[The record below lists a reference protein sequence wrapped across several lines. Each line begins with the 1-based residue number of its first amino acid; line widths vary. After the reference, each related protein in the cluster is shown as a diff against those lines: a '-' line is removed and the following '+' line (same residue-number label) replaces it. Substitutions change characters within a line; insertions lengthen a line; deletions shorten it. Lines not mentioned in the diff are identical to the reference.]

1 MMTHLSNHR
10 LIGALFLLPFVL
22 AVASCA
28 GASSLMPPPTDTPP
42 SSPPPA
48 GERGFWLAPSGPT
61 SLKERIARADVIARV
76 RLQSVAA
83 GTERWI
89 GTGREHAASPKHV
102 GTLEHRFRVVEYLK
116 GTGDGEVVAVVF
128 ELNHEGPR
136 DSEAQALADGNALLA
151 ARDAR
156 WDAREALVFL
166 QDHHRVVPD
175 LPRAG
180 RYLLG
185 YVETIRGVHFDVYSL
200 GSRWD
205 KLWLP
210 SSSPGGAAGAAGAS
224 AEQRFLLDVPAAGS
238 EASSTRSVRSGGTPT
253 ITLAAMK
260 AEVAGI
266 EQEIAAGGGS
276 DAYRDCLY
284 EKYRWER
291 EVSPY
296 APGSYYYKRY
306 DENLASGQPAGTFV
320 YSDLQLPVRELGQLK
335 PNWGEYRIIGRDHA
349 LFVTDPRLTVNTA
362 RPLPAGEYKF
372 NPFSIAQD
380 YIICDALPEK
390 EKRRFEIFVTVTAPA
405 GTLHEALFDPAAIG
419 TAVGADG
426 TNGVVEPAGFTVGG
440 TATTVDRR

>member
-1 MMTHLSNHR
+1 M
-10 LIGALFLLPFVL
+10 
-22 AVASCA
+22 
-28 GASSLMPPPTDTPP
+28 
-42 SSPPPA
+42 
-48 GERGFWLAPSGPT
+48 
-61 SLKERIARADVIARV
+61 
-76 RLQSVAA
+76 
-83 GTERWI
+83 
-89 GTGREHAASPKHV
+89 
-102 GTLEHRFRVVEYLK
+102 
-116 GTGDGEVVAVVF
+116 F

-224 AEQRFLLDVPAAGS
+224 AEQRFLLDVPASGS

-284 EKYRWER
+284 EKYRW
-291 EVSPY
+291 
-296 APGSYYYKRY
+296 
-306 DENLASGQPAGTFV
+306 SGR
-320 YSDLQLPVRELGQLK
+320 S
-335 PNWGEYRIIGRDHA
+335 
-349 LFVTDPRLTVNTA
+349 A
-362 RPLPAGEYKF
+362 RMPQEAITTSATMRTLLPASPPE
-372 NPFSIAQD
+372 PLSIR
-380 YIICDALPEK
+380 ICSFLC
-390 EKRRFEIFVTVTAPA
+390 VNSVS
-405 GTLHEALFDPAAIG
+405 
-419 TAVGADG
+419 
-426 TNGVVEPAGFTVGG
+426 
-440 TATTVDRR
+440 